1 MLLEFIESNKTQY
14 YNIVD
19 LERLEEN
26 WQRWFVV
33 PNTRW
38 VLVLIGLG
46 NWELKKNNFYL
57 KVYYEKNLII
67 QWNKM
72 YNLSGKN

>member
-46 NWELKKNNFYL
+46 NWE
-57 KVYYEKNLII
+57 
-67 QWNKM
+67 
-72 YNLSGKN
+72 